1 MATSQPS
8 SPSADSPRLILSNA
22 SLRNNAFD
30 CDALSLHY
38 RLSTPTDGTS
48 KLQHVTQISRWD
60 AHLGREIL
68 VAEWA
73 KKAFKNDQLKMCS
86 EVRSSG
92 EAEFVPVNDVLRKTT
107 STIFSVVRTFT
118 ANNGKHY
125 TWKADP
131 ISMKLYCEDNKQ
143 EVASYHQPHLVFSH
157 REAYIELFYGYEDI
171 IDYRC
176 DMCHCREN
184 SQGE

>member
-1 MATSQPS
+1 MATSHPS
-8 SPSADSPRLILSNA
+8 DHSADYPRLILSNT
-22 SLRNNAFD
+22 SLRNNVLD

-60 AHLGREIL
+60 AHHG
-68 VAEWA
+68 
-73 KKAFKNDQLKMCS
+73 N
-86 EVRSSG
+86 G

-107 STIFSVVRTFT
+107 FTVWDVNRTFK

-131 ISMKLYCEDNKQ
+131 YSMKLYCEDNSKQ
-143 EVASYHQPHLVFSH
+143 EVASYHQRRIIFSPQK
-157 REAYIELFYGYEDI
+157 AYIELFHGYEDI
-171 IDYRC
+171 LDYLVVTCAIVERIR
-176 DMCHCREN
+176 RETDAQ
-184 SQGE
+184 SGSMG